1 MNNDTAVTT
10 TIKVFFMN
18 IVLEKIIPIVLR
30 GKTTKQNY
38 QHISVPKK

>member
-18 IVLEKIIPIVLR
+18 IVLEEIIPIVLR
-30 GKTTKQNY
+30 EKQRNK
-38 QHISVPKK
+38 IINI